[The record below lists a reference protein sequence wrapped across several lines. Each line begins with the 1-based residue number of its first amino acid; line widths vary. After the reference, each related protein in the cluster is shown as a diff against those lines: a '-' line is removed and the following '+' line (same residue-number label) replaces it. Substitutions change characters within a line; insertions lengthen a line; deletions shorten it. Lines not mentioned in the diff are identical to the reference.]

1 MIPAKKGAGNQTRPN
16 RSKFK
21 NNNALTKVIISSE
34 NSSVKQLFAG
44 YKFEFQTRRPMW
56 ESERKSR
63 RNLFRISVG
72 ESFWQTT
79 TGRLTVYGRACSA
92 SP

>member
-34 NSSVKQLFAG
+34 NSSVKQTFCGL
-44 YKFEFQTRRPMW
+44 QV
-56 ESERKSR
+56 
-63 RNLFRISVG
+63 RISNQKADG
-72 ESFWQTT
+72 
-79 TGRLTVYGRACSA
+79 GK
-92 SP
+92 